1 MNRLLY
7 VFVILVIVNI
17 PLAAQ
22 MTVSGI
28 FDSSVSAAIGSE
40 FSFGIEEYA
49 NLRFQARIKN
59 RASIFGAVNLIAA
72 AGDYAVNA
80 AMMSTDDSP
89 GDSPMNTTAYIAG
102 ENYIAA
108 IELERLFFRLNF
120 EVVDLE
126 GGLFRLPFGYSQIWG
141 SSDFLNPKNPLK
153 PDARPRAVLGAGISW
168 YPIDELKFLGFTA
181 APRNPFSNDGSGM
194 LFGLSIDR
202 HGLKSSVQTLYSYE
216 TAIKGFDYGT
226 HRAGVS
232 VKADIEIGL
241 VMDFLYTYN
250 NETSTGQDGLSF
262 SAGVDYSFVDGNL
275 IVLGEYLFNGKT
287 SSTALGHGGNFP
299 DRHYLY
305 LGFTW
310 LFNDF
315 TNMNTALISS
325 FDEISLTPVITLNH
339 ELFQGATLTFTTQIP
354 FYRELII
361 NEEDPGKQSSKL
373 TANHVDI
380 TVKLRLRF

>member
-1 MNRLLY
+1 MKRLLY
-7 VFVILVIVNI
+7 VFVIVTIGNI

-22 MTVSGI
+22 MSVSGI
-28 FDSSVSAAIGSE
+28 FDSSVSVAIGSE

-49 NLRFQARIKN
+49 NLRFQARIRD
-59 RASIFGAVNLIAA
+59 RAVVFGAVNLIAA

-89 GDSPMNTTAYIAG
+89 MNTTAYITG

-120 EVVDLE
+120 EAVDME

-168 YPIDELKFLGFTA
+168 YPIDEIKLLGFSA

-194 LFGLSIDR
+194 LFFFFLDR

-216 TAIKGFDYGT
+216 TVKKSFNYGT
-226 HRAGVS
+226 HRIGFS

-241 VMDFLYTYN
+241 VTDVLYTYN

-262 SAGVDYSFVDGNL
+262 SAGVDYSFVDGKL
-275 IVLGEYLFNGKT
+275 IVLGEYLYNGKT
-287 SSTALGHGGNFP
+287 SSTALEHGGNFP

-315 TNMNTALISS
+315 TNMNAALISS

-354 FYRELII
+354 FYRELIL
-361 NEEDPGKQSSKL
+361 NEEDPGNPGSKL

-380 TVKLRLRF
+380 TAKLRLRF